1 MRDFPY
7 KYLLISAVVLLLDQL
22 SKYAVWH
29 YMPFGVRPVWGDLF
43 ILTHVQ
49 NTAAAFSLSVGS
61 PLFNRI
67 FFTTVSI
74 ILIFIVF
81 WFIKKADNVWE
92 RFSFALI
99 LGGAMGNTL
108 DRIILGSVTDFLDF
122 DFPDVIME
130 RWPIFNLADSS
141 IVCAVIIL
149 LVYTLF
155 FANRKRM

>member
-7 KYLLISAVVLLLDQL
+7 KYLLISAVVLCLDQL
-22 SKYAVWH
+22 SKYAIWH
-29 YMPFGVRPVWGDLF
+29 YMPFGIRPVWGELF
-43 ILTHVQ
+43 MLTHVQ
-49 NTAAAFSLSVGS
+49 NPAAAFSLSIGS
-61 PLFNRI
+61 PLVNRI
-67 FFTTVSI
+67 FFSSVSV
-74 ILIFIVF
+74 ILIGIVF
-81 WFIKKADNVWE
+81 WFLRKADNAWE

-99 LGGAMGNTL
+99 LGGALGNTM

-149 LVYTLF
+149 LIYTLF
-155 FANRKRM
+155 FASRKRM